1 MPTWWDDAE
10 GNIGGIAKARCLRT
24 LRGQRPCACM
34 ETSYA
39 GTGRSHVCPKPRWQE
54 AALGSLRTHAS
65 DERTWEVGQLHT
77 TEEIAEQRLER
88 ASGGGGGKGVGQGE
102 PVGVKHAPDPVPGR
116 RDKCARTGT
125 PSGNGSFWRHY
136 LRQEPG
142 AVVPHAGICAGGAGK
157 PASLP
162 RPFFFPFRRSS
173 IGLISAITEW
183 LYSTD
188 QQQWLRGSVSGSVEG
203 IFH

>member
-1 MPTWWDDAE
+1 MPAAGTTQDENEVHIRVLTWWDDTE
-10 GNIGGIAKARCLRT
+10 DNTGGIAKARCLRT
-24 LRGQRPCACM
+24 LRGRRPCACM

-39 GTGRSHVCPKPRWQE
+39 GTGRSHVCPKPRWPE

-77 TEEIAEQRLER
+77 TEKIAEQRFER
-88 ASGGGGGKGVGQGE
+88 VSGGGGGKGVGQGE

-116 RDKCARTGT
+116 RGKCARTGT

-142 AVVPHAGICAGGAGK
+142 
-157 PASLP
+157 
-162 RPFFFPFRRSS
+162 
-173 IGLISAITEW
+173 
-183 LYSTD
+183 
-188 QQQWLRGSVSGSVEG
+188 RGSAARRDLCGECGETRIPTATYTVPYTHS
-203 IFH
+203 